1 MLTKKVSNLCSVV
14 SDATETI
21 IKPKRKPKPKKQK
34 KESDEWKPLS
44 MDKLENRL
52 TMKDLNKLQRGFMS
66 IGTHSQY
73 DFEDFQSVT
82 GGDGTQEGKLILDRE
97 QFCDA
102 LSILL
107 DKGTKEEYG
116 ELFDKIDV
124 AREGTV
130 DWDKLASHMLLEF
143 TERDDKVKST
153 QVPQWKDLK
162 TFQSPHKDIIRGF
175 LY

>member
-52 TMKDLNKLQRGFMS
+52 TMKDLNKLQRGFM
-66 IGTHSQY
+66 
-73 DFEDFQSVT
+73 T